1 MLKVRKMFSFIL
13 KQTPS
18 AINGMFR
25 QLYPG
30 PIVVLV
36 LNLSKVLPNY
46 TTQQPTLHYSA
57 KTNTLEENKHYTGS
71 YFHSLSLPYQQVVD
85 PSCYQGLNLSRSSQ
99 DLDLLALKQNKNRF
113 EIFVQVN
120 FYTESTIVREVEV
133 GSVG

>member
-1 MLKVRKMFSFIL
+1 
-13 KQTPS
+13 
-18 AINGMFR
+18 MFR

-30 PIVVLV
+30 PIVFLV

-46 TTQQPTLHYSA
+46 TTQQPTLHYSV
-57 KTNTLEENKHYTGS
+57 KTFTLEENKHYKRS
-71 YFHSLSLPYQQVVD
+71 YCHSLSLPYQQVVD

-120 FYTESTIVREVEV
+120 FYTESMILREVEV